1 MILGKLHNFLQS
13 LSLFNDQVGIIVW
26 EASWEPQAVRK
37 AGPGT
42 PLLNWKDQ
50 DKPVKGNSLFV
61 QWLALYNFTA
71 KGMGSGPD
79 QGSKILQK
87 YPKRKKK
94 SPCEKFLLKHTTQR
108 ERKKDRKG
116 GKERGMEER
125 RDLKAPSLY
134 MVACLIA
141 LMSDSSGPRGLWP
154 ARLLCLWDFPGKNT
168 GMDCHSLLQRIFWS
182 RDGTWVSYT
191 AGGFFT
197 V

>member
-1 MILGKLHNFLQS
+1 M
-13 LSLFNDQVGIIVW
+13 GIIVW
-26 EASWEPQAVRK
+26 EASWEPQAGRK

-50 DKPVKGNSLFV
+50 YKPVKGNSLFV
-61 QWLALYNFTA
+61 QWLALCNFTA

-79 QGSKILQK
+79 QGSKILHK

-94 SPCEKFLLKHTTQR
+94 KSPYEKFFFFKHTTQR

-125 RDLKAPSLY
+125 RDLEAPPPY
-134 MVACLIA
+134 MAACL
-141 LMSDSSGPRGLWP
+141 
-154 ARLLCLWDFPGKNT
+154 
-168 GMDCHSLLQRIFWS
+168 
-182 RDGTWVSYT
+182 T
-191 AGGFFT
+191 A